1 MGLELKL
8 ESLRARGM
16 LTAEE
21 RDHLVQA
28 LQAASATSTLRTPPP
43 RRRGLLT
50 PLRTFL
56 LGMIAGVGVAYLTW
70 WVLLVP

>member
-1 MGLELKL
+1 MGLELKV
-8 ESLRARGM
+8 EALRARGM

-21 RDHLVQA
+21 RDHLLQA
-28 LQAASATSTLRTPPP
+28 LGAAPAPAPP

-56 LGMIAGVGVAYLTW
+56 LGMVAGVAVAYCTW
-70 WVLLVP
+70 WVFL